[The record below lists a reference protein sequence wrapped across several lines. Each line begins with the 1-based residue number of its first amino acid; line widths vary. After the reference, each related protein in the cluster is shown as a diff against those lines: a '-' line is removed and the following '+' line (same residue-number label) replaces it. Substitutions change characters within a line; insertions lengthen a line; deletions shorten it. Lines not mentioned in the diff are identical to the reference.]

1 MNQHR
6 HRHRLVR
13 PIGLRLAG
21 ALLLVTATA
30 ALGGAAF
37 ATPGVTPSTVTATL
51 LPGQSAT
58 ISKSVE
64 TSTIPPN
71 PDIFFLADTTGS
83 MGGAIG
89 NVQANSTSVLSQVLT
104 AQPTAQFGVGEYK
117 DVGDAYVYRLN
128 QTITASVPA
137 VQTGLGLWSASGG
150 GDFPE
155 GQISALEQL
164 ATSPGTGFRSGS
176 SRIVVWFGDAPGHD
190 PSSGST
196 EASATAALVAD
207 GIRVI
212 AISTGANFLNQ
223 TGQASRIA
231 TATGGSFLSGASDS
245 QVAAAILS
253 GLSNLPVTV
262 THSVSCPAGVSAS
275 LSPASQTAV
284 SGTTF
289 TFSETY
295 GVAPGTL
302 AGTYVCTV
310 TFLLDG
316 VAGGPAF
323 TEAITIH
330 VPPPD
335 LSITKSGPA
344 LATEGTNVTYTVVA
358 TNNGPTTATGVAV
371 SDPVPANSTFVSAGA
386 GCAQAAGIVTCTA
399 GTLAPGASQAF
410 SITVKAGSGGSIVNT
425 ATVSG
430 AQADPNG
437 ANNSASVTT
446 AVNHNPVCSSAS
458 TGLGNLWPPNHKFVA
473 GQITGLTDADGDPI
487 TVTITGI
494 TQDEP
499 VNAAADGNTSPDAT
513 IGSAGAF
520 SVRAERA
527 GTGDGR
533 VYRIAFSGSDGT
545 GGSCSGTLTVGVPHD
560 QGGQPVPIDSAP
572 PSYDSTTP

>member
-1 MNQHR
+1 MIQHLR
-6 HRHRLVR
+6 RSRLV
-13 PIGLRLAG
+13 G
-21 ALLLVTATA
+21 ALLVVAATGV
-30 ALGGAAF
+30 LGGAAW
-37 ATPGVTPSTVTATL
+37 AAPGVTPSSVTATL

-89 NVQANSTSVLSQVLT
+89 NVQTNAAGIIAQVLA

-117 DVGDAYVYRLN
+117 DVGDSYVYRLN
-128 QTITASVPA
+128 QAVTSSVPA
-137 VQTGLGLWSASGG
+137 VQAGIALWSASGG
-150 GDFPE
+150 GDTPE
-155 GQISALEQL
+155 GQLPALEEV
-164 ATSPGTGFRSGS
+164 ATSGATGFRTGS

-190 PSSGST
+190 PRAGST
-196 EASATAALVAD
+196 EASATAALVAA

-212 AISTGANFLNQ
+212 AISTGFNQ
-223 TGQASRIA
+223 LDATGQASRIA
-231 TATGGSFLSGASDS
+231 AATGGSFLPGASDS
-245 QVAAAILS
+245 QVAAAILA

-295 GVAPGTL
+295 GVDPGTL

-323 TEAITIH
+323 TESITID
-330 VPPPD
+330 VPAPD

-344 LATEGTNVTYTVVA
+344 LATEGTSVTYSVVA
-358 TNNGPTTATGVAV
+358 KNNGPTTATGVTV

-386 GCAQAAGIVTCTA
+386 GCAHAAGVVTCTA

-425 ATVSG
+425 ATVAG
-430 AQADPNG
+430 GQPDPNG
-437 ANNSASVTT
+437 ANNTASATT
-446 AVNHNPVCSSAS
+446 AVNHNPVCTRAS
-458 TGLGNLWPPNHKFVA
+458 TGLGLLWPPNHKFVA
-473 GQITGLTDADGDPI
+473 GQVTGITDADGDP
-487 TVTITGI
+487 VTIAISGI
-494 TQDEP
+494 TQDEL
-499 VNAAADGNTSPDAT
+499 VNSAADGNTSPDAT
-513 IGSAGAF
+513 IGSGGAF

-533 VYRIAFSGSDGT
+533 VYRIAFSASDGK
-545 GGSCSGTLTVGVPHD
+545 GGSCSGVGIVGVPHD

-572 PSYDSTTP
+572 PSYDSTLP